1 MKRRSRRLAL
11 ALGVTLVAMAPVAAA
26 AQPAQER
33 YVYGPGMMWG
43 GGWPGMFLGPFFMV
57 IAFAVAVAVVVLM
70 VRLLGGFHHGPS
82 LHHPSYPS
90 ARTALDILKERFARG
105 EIDKAEFEDRRRVL
119 GE

>member
-1 MKRRSRRLAL
+1 MKRRSRDLAL
-11 ALGVTLVAMAPVAAA
+11 ALVSTLVALAPIVAT
-26 AQPAQER
+26 AQPAPER

-43 GGWPGMFLGPFFMV
+43 GDWHGMFLGPFFMI
-57 IAFAVAVAVVVLM
+57 IAFAVAIAVVVLM

-82 LHHPSYPS
+82 LHHPP